1 MAVGFILRGYRSAVG
16 GSAIVPHP
24 AMKVHNPQTRNCENF
39 AIWVTLRLV
48 PGYRSNVLTMP

>member
-1 MAVGFILRGYRSAVG
+1 MAVGFILRGYRWAAD

-39 AIWVTLRLV
+39 AISVTLRVV
-48 PGYRSNVLTMP
+48 PAYRSNVLAMP